1 MNFNPGYGNTDSSN
15 SGYTNA
21 SGEFVF
27 KNIYKSFYD
36 KELKSIVEAKLKAK
50 VAEAKKKNLF

>member
-1 MNFNPGYGNTDSSN
+1 MMEQKKDIKGFISN
-15 SGYTNA
+15 IIN
-21 SGEFVF
+21 
-27 KNIYKSFYD
+27 KNYAAAN